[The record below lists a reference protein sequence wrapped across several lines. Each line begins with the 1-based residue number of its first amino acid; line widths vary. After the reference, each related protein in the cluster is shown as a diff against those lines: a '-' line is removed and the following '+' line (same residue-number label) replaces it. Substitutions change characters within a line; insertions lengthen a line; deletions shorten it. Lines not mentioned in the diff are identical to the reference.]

1 MQSLQKAW
9 KRNIKNMFFRCSLFQ
24 SDNHWVTHSLQ
35 WNKVISISGG
45 VNVNRKS
52 DINWK
57 LSSLQ
62 PVRSDLTPQNSLINL
77 SVWLLYL
84 KPICF
89 LISSSTIGKPSF
101 LTFFYSIPVIR
112 AQDRN
117 WPLPS
122 FLLPWAFL
130 QGTPGCWRPD
140 HRQTA
145 PGSRSY
151 NGDMSFILLTTL
163 KVTWN
168 PSLSSLPSRL
178 MWPASISTSSS
189 TLYGILI
196 YYLSLV
202 YVWN

>member
-1 MQSLQKAW
+1 MGAYYGYGSKLGGWAELMYFFHPLKQNRIVYYNVAPWSLWHQRGIKAFKHTEKYEDVTTLFNSEQMRLWLLLFYFEVRNVKMQSLQKAW

-35 WNKVISISGG
+35 WNKVICISGG

-101 LTFFYSIPVIR
+101 LT
-112 AQDRN
+112 
-117 WPLPS
+117 L
-122 FLLPWAFL
+122 
-130 QGTPGCWRPD
+130 
-140 HRQTA
+140 
-145 PGSRSY
+145 
-151 NGDMSFILLTTL
+151 FILHTCN
-163 KVTWN
+163 K
-168 PSLSSLPSRL
+168 SSGP
-178 MWPASISTSSS
+178 
-189 TLYGILI
+189 
-196 YYLSLV
+196 
-202 YVWN
+202 